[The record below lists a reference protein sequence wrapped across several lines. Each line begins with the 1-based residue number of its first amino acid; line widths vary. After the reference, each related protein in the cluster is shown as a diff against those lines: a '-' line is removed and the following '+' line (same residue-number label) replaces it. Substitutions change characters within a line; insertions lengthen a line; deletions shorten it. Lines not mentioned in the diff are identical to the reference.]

1 MKVAFPRFRGDPAPV
16 TEKGPSEHASQ
27 PGKRSPIFFGIIAIL
42 TIGIATMLAL
52 VLLQL
57 ITAGP

>member
-1 MKVAFPRFRGDPAPV
+1 V
-16 TEKGPSEHASQ
+16 KGSLSGYE
-27 PGKRSPIFFGIIAIL
+27 IVAIL
-42 TIGIATMLAL
+42 TISVATMLTL

>member
-1 MKVAFPRFRGDPAPV
+1 MVNKRDS
-16 TEKGPSEHASQ
+16 SEHAAQ
-27 PGKRSPIFFGIIAIL
+27 QAHRGHLFYEIVAIL
-42 TIGIATMLAL
+42 SIGIATMLAL